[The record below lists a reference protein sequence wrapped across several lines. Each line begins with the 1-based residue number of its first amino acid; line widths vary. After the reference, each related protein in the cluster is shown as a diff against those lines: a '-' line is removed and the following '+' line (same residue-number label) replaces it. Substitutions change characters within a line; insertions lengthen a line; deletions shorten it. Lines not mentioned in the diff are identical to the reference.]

1 MTFGDENGKLL
12 KVRGL
17 ISGDGYGEK
26 NLEILQKA
34 LTECLSGRF
43 SGLALP
49 NGIYQIYNKKA
60 IYLFECLLN
69 GTINTLDNERW
80 KSEKNIVLDIKGV
93 KNFTI
98 RGDSTKLE
106 FKGMIQPFN
115 FTDCE
120 GITVEN
126 ISIDWIDT
134 FYFSADVV
142 AKKANTTFIVPHE
155 NYAIS
160 GGEPVVSINSI
171 DPKTG
176 RQGGMALFENITNI
190 KKEADNLFSFNC
202 AEPEYTF
209 VGQSLVLRYL
219 YSYAPVFLYYKCSNV
234 KLENVNVSAGPGMA
248 VVAQKCKDISFVRL
262 TVTNSK
268 GRLMSVNCDATH
280 LINCYGTIKYDN
292 CFFEGMGDDAAN
304 IHGFYLKILK
314 IEDDKIYIKHDS
326 SSQNIYPYVPEKGN
340 DIEFVNEKNLLKI
353 QENTITE
360 LVYDNTEHM
369 YYIKVKNDIGK
380 EIHTGTL
387 IACVSEMPQLIFN
400 NCAVRNIRGRGLLI
414 QTRNVTIKNC
424 LFDGCTGQAL
434 HVDTAYDWG
443 ESIGA
448 RNVNI
453 RNNKFIDCGFGSTK
467 YCDAVA
473 VVVETEADEEAAG
486 VHRDIVIRD
495 NIIMGKENAF
505 KLSCCKDVLI
515 ENNMLIKCNKDILQ
529 SFVENIKIS
538 SNSYF

>member
-1 MTFGDENGKLL
+1 MSFFDENQKLF
-12 KVRGL
+12 KVNGL
-17 ISGDGYGEK
+17 VGGEENGEK
-26 NLEILQKA
+26 NFEILQKA
-34 LTECLSGRF
+34 LTECLSGGF

-49 NGIYQIYNKKA
+49 KGVYQIYNQKA

-115 FTDCE
+115 FTDCD
-120 GITVEN
+120 GIAVEN
-126 ISIDWIDT
+126 ISIDWVNT

-142 AKKANTTFIVPHE
+142 AKKANTTYIVPHK
-155 NYAIS
+155 NYAIN

-171 DPKTG
+171 DPRTG

-190 KKEADNLFSFNC
+190 KKEDDNLFSFDC
-202 AEPEYTF
+202 AEPEYTY

-248 VVAQKCKDISFVRL
+248 VVAQKCNGLSFVRL
-262 TVTNSK
+262 TVTYSK
-268 GRLMSVNCDATH
+268 ERLMSVNCDATH
-280 LINCYGTIKYDN
+280 LINCYGTIVYDN

-304 IHGFYLKILK
+304 IHGFYLKVMK
-314 IEDDKIYIKHDS
+314 IENDKIYIKHDS

-340 DIEFVNEKNLLKI
+340 DIEFVNENNLLKI

-360 LVYDNTEHM
+360 LFYDNTEHM
-369 YYIKVKNDIGK
+369 HYIKVKNDIGT

-434 HVDTAYDWG
+434 HIDTAYDWG
-443 ESIGA
+443 ESIGV
-448 RNVNI
+448 RNVMVTD
-453 RNNKFIDCGFGSTK
+453 NKFIDCGFGSTK
-467 YCDAVA
+467 YCDAIA
-473 VVVETEADEEAAG
+473 VVIETEANEQTIG
-486 VHRDIVIRD
+486 VHDGITIKD
-495 NIIMGKENAF
+495 NIVMGNKKAF
-505 KLSCCKDVLI
+505 SVSCCRNVLI
-515 ENNMLIKCNKDILQ
+515 DNNYCIKCDDEIPL
-529 SFVENIKIS
+529 SATENIEIKNNTFI
-538 SNSYF
+538 